1 MSKRVLIILAVG
13 FVAIIAAFFLMKHE
27 LSQDLFI
34 EDPQPEDQEPKKPRK
49 TKKVTDENQGETDA
63 ATTEPGTATG
73 TDTNAGTNE
82 E

>member
-34 EDPQPEDQEPKKPRK
+34 DDSQPDEPEPKKPRK
-49 TKKVTDENQGETDA
+49 SKKVTNEDQGQTEAAGTD
-63 ATTEPGTATG
+63 TGTEPG
-73 TDTNAGTNE
+73 TDTNAGTDE